1 MKKSI
6 LASTPFLILNKC
18 LLVNLGVEASL
29 VLSDLIQKEQ
39 YFKESCQDND
49 GFFFNVTNDISCS
62 TTLSYYQIKQ
72 ALSVLEKWGII
83 QVVLKGVPA
92 KKHFKID
99 HSQILNFLNTRIE
112 KNEELDCKNFNN
124 KMLNNSKTIN
134 NNKEIKIKNNIVN
147 TRKEKSNLI
156 GSLTAKDFMV
166 ANANTIAIEL
176 GQKELLEDFVD
187 YWTEENKA
195 GKCRFE
201 LEKTWNTKLRF
212 KRWVR
217 NQKNFSRG
225 SSANNMPD
233 FLDNAYLN
241 RIKDDPAQ
249 VKKYYSWLCDSC
261 GYEKYETVTGY
272 IKYRKKR

>member
-6 LASTPFLILNKC
+6 LATTPFLILNKC
-18 LLVNLGVEASL
+18 LLVNLGVDASL
-29 VLSDLIQKEQ
+29 VLSDLIQKEE
-39 YFKESCQDND
+39 YFKDSSQNN
-49 GFFFNVTNDISCS
+49 GGYFFNVTNDISCS

-99 HSQILNFLNTRIE
+99 HSQILSFLTSSIE
-112 KNEELDCKNFNN
+112 KTEELDCKNFNN
-124 KMLNNSKTIN
+124 KILKNSNSIN
-134 NNKEIKIKNNIVN
+134 NNKEIRIKNKNVY
-147 TRKEKSNLI
+147 TRKEKFLNDL
-156 GSLTAKDFMV
+156 
-166 ANANTIAIEL
+166 
-176 GQKELLEDFVD
+176 KELEPKEHIEDFVD
-187 YWTEENKA
+187 YWTEENNV
-195 GKCRFE
+195 GKQRWE

-217 NQKNFSRG
+217 NQKNFSKG

-241 RIKDDPAQ
+241 RIKDDQAQ
-249 VKKYYSWLCDSC
+249 VNKFYKHLVDNCQ
-261 GYEKYETVTGY
+261 YEKIETLTGH